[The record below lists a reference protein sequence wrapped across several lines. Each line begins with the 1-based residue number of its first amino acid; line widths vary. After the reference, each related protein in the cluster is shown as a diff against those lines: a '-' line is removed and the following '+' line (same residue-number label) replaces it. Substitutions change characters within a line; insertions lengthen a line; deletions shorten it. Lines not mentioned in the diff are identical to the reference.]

1 MSNFLTSFERRR
13 VRPYIGAIMAGVV
26 LASCTGGDTATA
38 VESTLDYSDLMA
50 DGNCQ
55 GGAPRP
61 CFAPLRAEPNFGSD
75 PLNISIDDS
84 GNASVQWP
92 YEGTDLLE
100 VICLKVGDEVSTAD
114 GSRTSSDWAGIEV
127 LVEEPYLSE
136 QTITSIKQ
144 DMIDVMPADDD
155 TKVIVFTPA
164 LWITEDINILPNC

>member
-1 MSNFLTSFERRR
+1 
-13 VRPYIGAIMAGVV
+13 MAGVV
-26 LASCTGGDTATA
+26 LASCAGADTATS

-61 CFAPLRAEPNFGSD
+61 CFAPLRAEPNFDSE
-75 PLNISIDDS
+75 PLNINVDDS

-114 GSRTSSDWAGIEV
+114 GSRTSSDWAGIKV
-127 LVEEPYLSE
+127 PVEEPYLSE
-136 QTITSIKQ
+136 QTVVSINEGSL
-144 DMIDVMPADDD
+144 DLTIAADD
-155 TKVIVFTPA
+155 TAVIVYTPA
-164 LWITEDINILPNC
+164 LWLAEDTTALPVC